1 MEGVENAAKNE
12 APARKGQSLQHRCP
26 RKNCSGSVQA
36 RFQGAALEGCIVNLS
51 YSGVLIHGL
60 DELPEVGDSGELTV
74 ALRFGDL
81 RARGV
86 VVRVETRRRRYAVE
100 FTHLGKNANLILAS
114 TLADV
119 GTGGAFK
126 PLAKL

>member
-1 MEGVENAAKNE
+1 MEGAENAAQNSR
-12 APARKGQSLQHRCP
+12 PARGAKSLEHRCP
-26 RKNCSGSVQA
+26 RKACSGSVQA
-36 RFQGAALEGCIVNLS
+36 RFKGGTLEGCIVNLS

-60 DELPEVGDSGELTV
+60 DELPEVGEAGEVTV
-74 ALRFGDL
+74 TLRFGDL

-86 VVRVETRRRRYAVE
+86 VVRVEQSRRRYAVE
-100 FTHLGKNANLILAS
+100 FTHLGKNANLILGSA
-114 TLADV
+114 LADV